1 MVSARILQQHSYRR
15 KQEGKGRTQ
24 NEALVT
30 RDTGVNLGFLNLPL
44 TDIRED
50 LVADGGLFGS
60 SRDSPSRVRDRLD
73 ELLDEG
79 RGKRGGLKSHK
90 GSELGL
96 FQSRSDTGKTYVEDS
111 LVCKSASGHDEGAGT
126 SYSSDVLGTH
136 FDDLSMRCGLKIR
149 VVECGGKGGWDEW
162 KTRLTPQRQPSTWKI
177 PG

>member
-1 MVSARILQQHSYRR
+1 MVSARILQQHSYRK

-136 FDDLSMRCGLKIR
+136 FDDLSMRCGLKAR

-177 PG
+177 PR